1 MHSLRN
7 LGMQLAVLTSSLLL
21 PLFTVCNTTA
31 GLFDVI
37 AEAQFSGGS
46 AARHLGVTRRFG
58 VPDSCDTADTVPAAL
73 RRDHTT
79 RDHTLLPSPPKH
91 STCSSSSSVNSKA
104 AMRQKLMHADAHR
117 GSVSGTATSAE
128 VLILET
134 APAL

>member
-1 MHSLRN
+1 VLRTT
-7 LGMQLAVLTSSLLL
+7 TS
-21 PLFTVCNTTA
+21 

-73 RRDHTT
+73 RRDHT
-79 RDHTLLPSPPKH
+79 LLPSPPKH
-91 STCSSSSSVNSKA
+91 STSSSSSSLNSKA
-104 AMRQKLMHADAHR
+104 AMRQKLMHADTHR
-117 GSVSGTATSAE
+117 DSVSGTATDAE
-128 VLILET
+128 VLIRET